1 MADFYYRGKKVLD
14 LSREDFIKLLP
25 SELRRKFKRGL
36 TEQEQKLLEKLAKY
50 NEQKG
55 KKFIKTH
62 CREIVILPEM
72 IGHKLGVY
80 NGKEFITVEIKQE
93 MVGHRLGEFVLTRKE
108 VKHGAAGIGAS
119 RGTKFAA
126 SKK

>member
-1 MADFYYRGKKVLD
+1 MAEFYYRGKNVMN
-14 LSREDFIKLLP
+14 LSREEFIELLP
-25 SELRRKFKRGL
+25 SRLRRKFRRGL
-36 TEQEQKLLEKLAKY
+36 TEQEKKLLAKLEKFK
-50 NEQKG
+50 NEKG

-62 CREIVILPEM
+62 CRDMVILPEM
-72 IGHKLGVY
+72 IGHKIGVH
-80 NGKEFITVEIKQE
+80 NGKEFVPIEIKPE
-93 MVGHRLGEFVLTRKE
+93 MVGHRLGEFALTRKE

>member
-1 MADFYYRGKKVLD
+1 MSEFYYRGKSVLN
-14 LSREDFIKLLP
+14 LSREEFIQLL
-25 SELRRKFKRGL
+25 SSKLRRKFRRGL
-36 TEQEQKLLEKLAKY
+36 TEQEKKLLEKLEKFRD
-50 NEQKG
+50 QKG

-62 CREIVILPEM
+62 CRDMVILPEI
-72 IGHKLGVY
+72 IGHKIGVY
-80 NGKEFITVEIKQE
+80 NGKEFVPIEIKQE
-93 MVGHRLGEFVLTRKE
+93 MVGYRLGEFALTRKE

>member
-1 MADFYYRGKKVLD
+1 MSEFYYRGKSVLN
-14 LSREDFIKLLP
+14 LSREEFIQLLP
-25 SELRRKFKRGL
+25 SKLRRKFRRGL
-36 TEQEQKLLEKLAKY
+36 TEHEKKLLEKLEKFRD
-50 NEQKG
+50 QKG

-62 CREIVILPEM
+62 CRDMVILPEM
-72 IGHKLGVY
+72 IGHKIGVY
-80 NGKEFITVEIKQE
+80 NGKEFVPIEIKQE
-93 MVGHRLGEFVLTRKE
+93 MVGHRLGEFALTRKE

>member
-1 MADFYYRGKKVLD
+1 MPEFHYRGKPVVG
-14 LSREDFIKLLP
+14 LSREEFIELLP
-25 SELRRKFKRGL
+25 SRLRRKFRRGL
-36 TEQEQKLLEKLAKY
+36 TEQEKKLLAKLQKFKD
-50 NEQKG
+50 QKG

-62 CREIVILPEM
+62 CRDMVILPEM
-72 IGHKLGVY
+72 IGHKIGVH
-80 NGKEFITVEIKQE
+80 NGKEFVPVEIKQE
-93 MVGHRLGEFVLTRKE
+93 MVGHRLGEFALTRKE